1 MDVKCDSFTVL
12 YALNSLEII
21 LNSFFVGFSMQNY
34 CFSALA
40 KYLFMGVLSIVFVAC
55 SENSSSASE
64 EFDAAK
70 VCPES
75 GRGIFIDERD
85 GQEYKY
91 TTIGDQVWMAE
102 NLRYEMRDSVLT
114 YPSTGEEGISKDT
127 CYYPED
133 DCREKGRVYNWLA
146 AYYACPNGWH
156 LPSEEEWQNLIKDLG
171 EEKEAGFRLKS
182 STGWIVLNPGDE
194 LNWKNECGFSA
205 LPTLSSDIEQNGMYA
220 TWWLFDYRP
229 DSYILGNY
237 NAWIVKFD
245 GYTHFTRLEFSP
257 PKFDGLFSVRCL
269 NN

>member
-1 MDVKCDSFTVL
+1 MKRFTI
-12 YALNSLEII
+12 SIFFI
-21 LNSFFVGFSMQNY
+21 SFFF
-34 CFSALA
+34 F
-40 KYLFMGVLSIVFVAC
+40 AC
-55 SENSSSASE
+55 SESNSSSANESE
-64 EFDAAK
+64 KENSE
-70 VCPES
+70 PQES
-75 GRGIFIDERD
+75 VLETFTDERD

-91 TTIGDQVWMAE
+91 TTIGNQVWMAE

-133 DCREKGRVYNWLA
+133 NCREKGRVYNWLA

-205 LPTLSSDIEQNGMYA
+205 LPTLSSYQKKDSLYA
-220 TWWLFDYRP
+220 EWWRS
-229 DSYILGNY
+229 SYSVDVNGNY
-237 NAWIVKFD
+237 NVWTTKFD
-245 GYTHFTRLEFSP
+245 GYSHLYVMSSSSKEKS
-257 PKFDGLFSVRCL
+257 SIRCIKD
-269 NN
+269 

>member
-1 MDVKCDSFTVL
+1 M
-12 YALNSLEII
+12 NSLEII
-21 LNSFFVGFSMQNY
+21 LNSCTLFEGFSMQNY

-40 KYLFMGVLSIVFVAC
+40 KYLFMGVLSIVFIAC

-75 GRGIFIDERD
+75 GRGSFIDERD

-91 TTIGDQVWMAE
+91 TTIGNQVWMAE

-133 DCREKGRVYNWLA
+133 NCREKGRVYNWLA

-205 LPTLSSDIEQNGMYA
+205 LPTLSSYQKKDSLYA
-220 TWWLFDYRP
+220 EWWD
-229 DSYILGNY
+229 DSYVHDIQNNQLPK
-237 NAWIVKFD
+237 VSPMRFD
-245 GYTHFTRLEFSP
+245 GYYGFGTYTTYVSSEYSI
-257 PKFDGLFSVRCL
+257 RCIKD
-269 NN
+269 